1 MKCRDLV
8 DANCGWDQQRLVRID
23 CEKLC
28 LSRLGSAVIR
38 SHDERARGT
47 YAYSIP
53 SEILSSL
60 SQRATD
66 YKPSLSPYPHLP
78 SLSLSSA
85 SIWTNSIIPL
95 VNITTRILPD
105 LKTRPAL
112 TTMTT
117 ICNTRPNSLQHR
129 LYNSHQ
135 TTICVRFFLKHTNNI
150 HSNSSST
157 IITISPRSRTMP
169 LHHLTHS
176 LTSIHLIPTR
186 LMTTLH
192 PPKTNISDLHPLPVY
207 PPPSTLPSNSNFFA
221 RRDAY
226 ENSTSK

>member
-1 MKCRDLV
+1 MNCRNPI

-28 LSRLGSAVIR
+28 LSSLGSTVIR
-38 SHDERARGT
+38 SHDESARGT

-60 SQRATD
+60 PQRATD

-78 SLSLSSA
+78 SLSLCSA
-85 SIWTNSIIPL
+85 SIWTSSITPL
-95 VNITTRILPD
+95 VNITTRMLPD

-117 ICNTRPNSLQHR
+117 ICNTRPNSLQHH

-150 HSNSSST
+150 HSSSSS
-157 IITISPRSRTMP
+157 IITISPRSRTTP

-176 LTSIHLIPTR
+176 LTSIHLIHIRPMITP
-186 LMTTLH
+186 H
-192 PPKTNISDLHPLPVY
+192 PPNTSISDLHPLPVY
-207 PPPSTLPSNSNFFA
+207 PPPSTPPSNSNFSA
-221 RRDAY
+221 RRDVY